1 MLQRIR
7 FGARLSILL
16 IIAISLLS
24 AVGAAGMLGGKR
36 VAGGIEAVYG
46 ARVVP
51 MGQLARVLD
60 SVHRIQGAVATVL
73 QSESR
78 LTLERMS
85 KDIEAMDAEADGLW
99 KAYASDSHGAEEKAL
114 SAAFQS
120 AFDGYRGAYR
130 STLRQFGDGDAF
142 GARET
147 MTEET
152 TGRYNEATA
161 AVRALMDKEIGLAR
175 DEFLSA
181 MDTYRSTSTASAW
194 VIALGVLALGGLTL
208 AVTRSITVPVQ
219 DAIGTMGRLA
229 GGDTQ
234 VEVTGTHRR
243 DEIGDIARAVQTFKD
258 HAIEVENLRRSQ
270 LEAERNASEERR
282 LARVRMADEFD
293 STVRGVVDF
302 VTNASAR
309 MEEAARSLQEMTQS
323 AGRDAA
329 SVGQAAETAS
339 SNVDSVAAAA
349 EQLTAS
355 IAEISRQVNES
366 TSISRE
372 AVAESE
378 RTNRIMSGL
387 SDAAARIG
395 DVVRMINAI
404 AAQTNLLALNATI
417 EAARAGEA
425 GKGFAVVAGE
435 VKGLASQ
442 TAKATGEISEQ
453 IAAIQAETG
462 KAAGAIGHVGEVIER
477 MSRIADAISQ
487 AVEQQAE
494 AGREIARS
502 AEQAAR
508 GTSDVTRSLGDAVG
522 AVSAAGTS
530 SSEVLGTARQ
540 LSGGAADLSRA
551 VEGFV
556 AKIRA

>member
-7 FGARLSILL
+7 FSARLSILL
-16 IIAISLLS
+16 IIAILLLS

-36 VAGGIEAVYG
+36 VANGIEAVYG
-46 ARVVP
+46 ERVVP
-51 MGQLARVLD
+51 MGQLAQVLD

-85 KDIEAMDAEADGLW
+85 KDIEAMDTEAGQLW
-99 KAYASDSHGAEEKAL
+99 KAYSSDNHSAEEKTL
-114 SAAFQS
+114 GNVFQTAFE
-120 AFDGYRGAYR
+120 GYRR
-130 STLRQFGDGDAF
+130 SYAMVLKQFGEGDAF

-152 TGRYNEATA
+152 MGRYNEATA
-161 AVRALMDKEIGLAR
+161 AVRALMDKEIGLAKN
-175 DEFLSA
+175 EFLSA
-181 MDTYRSTSTASAW
+181 METYHSTSSASAW
-194 VIALGVLALGGLTL
+194 VIVLGVLTLAGLTL
-208 AVTRSITVPVQ
+208 AVTRSITIPVQ
-219 DAIGTMGRLA
+219 EAIGTMGRLA
-229 GGDTQ
+229 GGDTG
-234 VEVTGTHRR
+234 VEVTGTERR

-258 HAIEVENLRRSQ
+258 HAIEVEELRRSQ
-270 LEAERNASEERR
+270 LEAARNASEERR
-282 LARVRMADEFD
+282 VARVRMADEFD
-293 STVRGVVDF
+293 STVRGLVDF

-309 MEEAARSLQEMTQS
+309 MEEAANSLQAMTQS
-323 AGRDAA
+323 AGNDAA
-329 SVGQAAETAS
+329 AVGQAAEIAS
-339 SNVDSVAAAA
+339 TNVGSVAAAA
-349 EQLTAS
+349 EELTAS
-355 IAEISRQVNES
+355 IAEISRQVEES

-372 AVAESE
+372 AVEESE

-417 EAARAGEA
+417 EAARAGDA

-442 TAKATGEISEQ
+442 TAKATEEISEQ
-453 IAAIQAETG
+453 IAAIQAETS
-462 KAAGAIGHVGEVIER
+462 KAAGAISHVGEVIER
-477 MSRIADAISQ
+477 MSNIADAISQ
-487 AVEQQAE
+487 AVEQQAA
-494 AGREIARS
+494 AGQEIAKS

-508 GTSDVTRSLGDAVG
+508 GTNDVTRSLGDAVG
-522 AVSAAGTS
+522 AVSAAGAS

-551 VEGFV
+551 VESFV
-556 AKIRA
+556 SKIRA

>member
-16 IIAISLLS
+16 IIATSLLL
-24 AVGAAGMLGGKR
+24 VIGGTGMLGGKR
-36 VAGGIEAVYG
+36 VAGGLEAVYG
-46 ARVVP
+46 ERVVP

-60 SVHRIQGAVATVL
+60 SVHRIQGAVATVM

-78 LTLERMS
+78 LTLERMA
-85 KDIEAMDAEADGLW
+85 KDIEAMDAEVDALW
-99 KAYASDSHGAEEKAL
+99 KSYASDSRSAEEK
-114 SAAFQS
+114 AAFQS
-120 AFDGYRGAYR
+120 ALDAYR
-130 STLRQFGDGDAF
+130 ASYRLTLKQFGDGDAF

-152 TGRYNEATA
+152 TGRYNGATA
-161 AVRALMDKEIGLAR
+161 AVRALMDKEIGLAK

-181 MDTYRSTSTASAW
+181 MDTYQSTSTASAW
-194 VIALGVLALGGLTL
+194 VIVLGVLALGGLTL
-208 AVTRSITVPVQ
+208 AVTRSITVPVK
-219 DAIGTMGRLA
+219 DAIAIMGRLA
-229 GGDTQ
+229 GGDTG

-258 HAIEVENLRRSQ
+258 HAVEVESLRRAQ
-270 LEAERNASEERR
+270 LEAERNSSEERR

-293 STVRGVVDF
+293 ASVRGMVDF
-302 VTNASAR
+302 VTTASAR
-309 MEEAARSLQEMTQS
+309 MEESARTLQGMTQS
-323 AGRDAA
+323 AGNDAA
-329 SVGQAAETAS
+329 SVGRAARTAS
-339 SNVDSVAAAA
+339 SNVDQVAAAA
-349 EQLTAS
+349 EELTAS
-355 IAEISRQVNES
+355 IAEISRQVAES

-378 RTNRIMSGL
+378 RSNRIMSGL
-387 SDAAARIG
+387 SHAAGRIG

-435 VKGLASQ
+435 VKGLANQ
-442 TAKATGEISEQ
+442 TARATEEISEQ
-453 IAAIQAETG
+453 IAAIQAETS
-462 KAAGAIGHVGEVIER
+462 KAADAIAHVSVVIER
-477 MSRIADAISQ
+477 MSHIGVAIAQ
-487 AVEQQAE
+487 AVEQQAA
-494 AGREIARS
+494 AGGEIAQS

-508 GTSDVTRSLGDAVG
+508 GTTDVTRSLGDAVT

-530 SSEVLGTARQ
+530 SSDVLETARQ
-540 LSGGAADLSRA
+540 LSSGAAGLSRA
-551 VEGFV
+551 VEGFL

>member
-7 FGARLSILL
+7 FGVRLFILL
-16 IIAISLLS
+16 IIAISLLA
-24 AVGAAGMLGGKR
+24 AVGAAGMLGGKC
-36 VAGGIEAVYG
+36 VAGGLEAVYG
-46 ARVVP
+46 ERVVP

-60 SVHRIQGAVATVL
+60 TVHRIQGAVATVM

-78 LTLERMS
+78 LTLERMA
-85 KDIEAMDAEADGLW
+85 KDIEAMDAEVDTLW
-99 KAYASDSHGAEEKAL
+99 KAYGSGSQDFQT
-114 SAAFQS
+114 AFQ
-120 AFDGYRGAYR
+120 AYR
-130 STLRQFGDGDAF
+130 ASYRQTLKLFGDGDAF

-147 MTEET
+147 MAEET

-161 AVRALMDKEIGLAR
+161 VLRALMDKEIGLAK

-181 MDTYRSTSTASAW
+181 MGTYQSTSTASAW

-208 AVTRSITVPVQ
+208 AVTRSITVPVR
-219 DAIGTMGRLA
+219 DAIATMGRLA
-229 GGDTQ
+229 GGDTG
-234 VEVTGTHRR
+234 VEVTGTDRP

-258 HAIEVENLRRSQ
+258 HAIEVEALRRAQ
-270 LEAERNASEERR
+270 LEAERNSSEERR
-282 LARVRMADEFD
+282 LARIRMADEFD
-293 STVRGVVDF
+293 AGVRGMVDF
-302 VTNASAR
+302 VTTASAR
-309 MEEAARSLQEMTQS
+309 MEEAARALQGMTQS
-323 AGRDAA
+323 AGSDAA
-329 SVGQAAETAS
+329 SVGRAAQTAS

-355 IAEISRQVNES
+355 IAEISRQVGES

-372 AVAESE
+372 AVSESE
-378 RTNRIMSGL
+378 RSNRIMSGL
-387 SDAAARIG
+387 SHAAGRIG

-442 TAKATGEISEQ
+442 TAKATEEISEQ
-453 IAAIQAETG
+453 IAAIQAETN
-462 KAAGAIGHVGEVIER
+462 KAVDAIAHVSEVIER
-477 MSRIADAISQ
+477 MSRIGDAIAQ
-487 AVEQQAE
+487 AVGQQAE
-494 AGREIARS
+494 AGREIAQS

-508 GTSDVTRSLGDAVG
+508 GTTDVTRSLGDAVT

-530 SSEVLGTARQ
+530 SSEVLETARQ
-540 LSGGAADLSRA
+540 LSEGAAGLSRA